1 MSEYRVFLS
10 YPGTGERFWGTVPAR
25 SPREAAQT
33 ARREAQNAGHIVTA
47 ARAERVE
54 R

>member
-1 MSEYRVFLS
+1 MNTYRVFLS
-10 YPGTGERFWGTVPAR
+10 YPGTGERLWGTIPAR

-33 ARREAQNAGHIVTA
+33 ARREAQGAGYIVTA